1 MPNLKYDK
9 KIRVPSRSLIALV
22 AILALC
28 CFAGWCVPGV
38 AASGLKADEFQPNPA
53 APGSVIVQPKFGGEI
68 LGYAIDPNGTQG
80 LLSEAAAL
88 GGGLNLVATEI
99 FDQTTGAIVKVVKK
113 ENDTQ
118 DDFVTQ
124 GIFGDLGLVLFQ
136 HLGRNHFL
144 TINPFS
150 AGKFTGKWT
159 PPVKPTFQ
167 VESISANQG
176 TTNVAAYQSSF
187 TAFQTFVFSSNIA
200 ANTFGPQISLAPIMN
215 VNEFFLPLIALDT
228 KTNQAVLADSLG
240 CPEQVCTTDIA
251 LVNLTTGKII
261 KFTAGLGIGTVDGLA
276 VDSATGIACTTT
288 LIDQGVEFYNLAK
301 RTGFE
306 VQIPNAGSALQAGL
320 DVAFDPIHHVF
331 LVEQY
336 SSNGNPNDPQP
347 RIYVYD
353 EKGNVQETINVL
365 QRIPVSPS
373 PIALN
378 PGQRIGF
385 LPVIVEPQHMF
396 LELQSFTY

>member
-1 MPNLKYDK
+1 MLG
-9 KIRVPSRSLIALV
+9 
-22 AILALC
+22 LC
-28 CFAGWCVPGV
+28 CFAVWCATAV
-38 AASGLKADEFQPNPA
+38 AASANAPSRQANEFQADPP
-53 APGSVIVQPKFGGEI
+53 APGSVIVHPEFGGEI

-80 LLSEAAAL
+80 LLSEAVAL
-88 GGGLNLVATEI
+88 GGGHNLVATEI
-99 FDQTTGAIVKVVKK
+99 FDQTTGAIIKVIKK
-113 ENDTQ
+113 ESRTKR
-118 DDFVTQ
+118 DDFVTE
-124 GIFGDLGLVLFQ
+124 GIFNNLGLDLFQ
-136 HLGRNHFL
+136 HAGQNLFV

-150 AGKFTGKWT
+150 AGKFTGQWT

-176 TTNVAAYQSSF
+176 TTDVAAYQSSF
-187 TAFQTFVFSSNIA
+187 PAFQTFVFSSNIA

-215 VNEFFLPLIALDT
+215 VDEFFLPLIALDT

-240 CPEQVCTTDIA
+240 CPEPVCVTDIA
-251 LVNLTTGKII
+251 LVDLTTGKIH
-261 KFTAGLGIGTVDGLA
+261 KFSAGLGIGTVNGLA

-288 LIDQGVEFYNLAK
+288 LIDQGVEFYDLAK
-301 RTGFE
+301 QTGFE

-320 DVAFDPIHHVF
+320 DVEFDPIHQVF

-353 EKGNVQETINVL
+353 EKGNVQETIDVP

-373 PIALN
+373 LIALN

-396 LELQSFTY
+396 LELQSFKY